1 MVTNLPPDSQKIKFP
16 LMILFSLLIFTVGII
31 ILGRVYYSSQIT
43 RINQEAQ
50 ESLTAIAF
58 LKIRQIEQWRTE
70 RLGNAELITNNNPL
84 IKSIKECIANKNR
97 QETEADVKQWMNS
110 MASNYDYKS
119 VIIYDTLQ
127 RTRLASTQSDSVL
140 PKITKTAFGEALKDM
155 KAKMTDLYRNG
166 SSGRPAIDLMIP
178 LSLNGKKQLRP
189 VGVIVLRIDPGKTLF
204 PLIQSWPTPSK
215 SGETLLIRKDGDS
228 VLYMNDLRH
237 IQNTALN
244 LRLPLTDKNLP
255 ASKAINGFTGMV
267 DGIDY
272 RKVPVVGYVSSIP
285 GLNWF
290 IVAKIDKEEIQAPFE
305 RLSIISVSATILLI
319 LFIAAVL
326 LFWIRNQQFKQS
338 RDRLRNELGRKQLD
352 EALIIS
358 EARYRRLFEAARDG
372 ILILEAETGL
382 IVDVNPYLV
391 EMLGVTREKI
401 LKKSIWEIGFFKDI
415 AANKEKFLELQQ
427 KEYVR
432 YEDLPL
438 ETTDGRKFHVEF
450 VSNVCQ
456 VNGYP
461 VIQCNI
467 RDITERKQAELML
480 REEKER
486 IRTILDQV
494 GDPIFLKDNDHRVI
508 LANRAFYDIFGMD
521 EKNVIGYTLAE
532 AVPENER
539 HHFLKVDRS
548 VLDTGITDLR
558 EEELTVND
566 FTRTIITR
574 KIRFVD
580 ESGKRFLVGSIHDIT
595 DRKKMEDEL
604 HASENKFRQTFD
616 FSPVGIVMVGFDKK
630 FLRCNNSFAQ
640 SLGYLAEELIGKAI
654 ADVTFPEDNQI
665 GMNDMSAIIK
675 GELESSNFQKRYV
688 RKDGQNIWG
697 DVLISLI
704 KDVKGN
710 PQYFLAIIQDI
721 TERKKTEAKLKESEE
736 QFRTMANAMPQLAW
750 IAKADGYIYWY
761 NKRWYEY
768 TGTTPEQ
775 MEGWGWQSVHDP
787 AVLPH
792 VMQSWTNSITSGN
805 NFEMEFPLLGADGEF
820 RTFLTRVQ
828 PLRNSSGEIVLWFG
842 TNTDVDTLKQA
853 EGKIKNQMAELKR
866 FNSSMIDREL
876 RMIQLKQEINTFC
889 KQLNLSEKYSIPKV
903 KN

>member
-1 MVTNLPPDSQKIKFP
+1 
-16 LMILFSLLIFTVGII
+16 
-31 ILGRVYYSSQIT
+31 
-43 RINQEAQ
+43 
-50 ESLTAIAF
+50 
-58 LKIRQIEQWRTE
+58 
-70 RLGNAELITNNNPL
+70 
-84 IKSIKECIANKNR
+84 
-97 QETEADVKQWMNS
+97 
-110 MASNYDYKS
+110 
-119 VIIYDTLQ
+119 
-127 RTRLASTQSDSVL
+127 
-140 PKITKTAFGEALKDM
+140 
-155 KAKMTDLYRNG
+155 
-166 SSGRPAIDLMIP
+166 
-178 LSLNGKKQLRP
+178 
-189 VGVIVLRIDPGKTLF
+189 
-204 PLIQSWPTPSK
+204 
-215 SGETLLIRKDGDS
+215 
-228 VLYMNDLRH
+228 
-237 IQNTALN
+237 
-244 LRLPLTDKNLP
+244 
-255 ASKAINGFTGMV
+255 
-267 DGIDY
+267 
-272 RKVPVVGYVSSIP
+272 
-285 GLNWF
+285 
-290 IVAKIDKEEIQAPFE
+290 
-305 RLSIISVSATILLI
+305 
-319 LFIAAVL
+319 
-326 LFWIRNQQFKQS
+326 
-338 RDRLRNELGRKQLD
+338 
-352 EALIIS
+352 
-358 EARYRRLFEAARDG
+358 
-372 ILILEAETGL
+372 
-382 IVDVNPYLV
+382 
-391 EMLGVTREKI
+391 
-401 LKKSIWEIGFFKDI
+401 
-415 AANKEKFLELQQ
+415 
-427 KEYVR
+427 
-432 YEDLPL
+432 
-438 ETTDGRKFHVEF
+438 
-450 VSNVCQ
+450 
-456 VNGYP
+456 
-461 VIQCNI
+461 
-467 RDITERKQAELML
+467 
-480 REEKER
+480 
-486 IRTILDQV
+486 
-494 GDPIFLKDNDHRVI
+494 
-508 LANRAFYDIFGMD
+508 
-521 EKNVIGYTLAE
+521 VIGYTLAE

-876 RMIQLKQEINTFC
+876 RMIQLKQEINAFC
-889 KQLNLSEKYSIPKV
+889 KQLNLSDKYSIPKV

>member
-16 LMILFSLLIFTVGII
+16 WMILFSLLIFTVGII

-521 EKNVIGYTLAE
+521 EKSVIGYTLAE

>member
-521 EKNVIGYTLAE
+521 EKSVIGYTLAE

>member
-16 LMILFSLLIFTVGII
+16 WMILFSLLIFTVGII

-521 EKNVIGYTLAE
+521 EKSVIGYTLAE

-876 RMIQLKQEINTFC
+876 RMIQLKQEINAFC